1 MTTEPAIE
9 PGGPTGPQGAGGVE
23 SPPPLTPPGG
33 KAKVSLADQLFKN
46 LTRICGVVLLV
57 LIAAIAAFLVYQ
69 ALDALRANKGNFITT
84 KIWAPNDN
92 PPIFGILAL
101 LTGTVI
107 TAAIAMVIAV
117 PIAVGIALYIT
128 NYAPRRVADPIAYV
142 VDLLAAVPSVIYGLW
157 GLAILVPHMKG
168 VELWMNQYLI
178 WFPWP
183 ELGGVIVGI
192 VVGRF
197 VRVGTPGSFAALGGA
212 VGVLVSIFAGVAGAS
227 DKVGIFSAGETGVG
241 RSIFVASVVLA
252 VMILPVVAA
261 ISREVFRQVPVAHKE
276 AALALGATRWEM
288 IRTAVLPYGRPGVIS
303 GAMLGL
309 GRAMGE
315 TIAVALVLPASFNI
329 PWRVL
334 TPAGNTI
341 AANIANAYGDAT
353 PTGRGALI
361 ASGLVLFIVT
371 MVVNMAARAIIA
383 RRAEFS
389 GSAA

>member
-1 MTTEPAIE
+1 MTTEPAVE
-9 PGGPTGPQGAGGVE
+9 PGGPAGPGGTE
-23 SPPPLTPPGG
+23 GIEPPPITPEGG
-33 KAKVSLADQLFKN
+33 KAKVSLADQAFKN
-46 LTRICGVVLLV
+46 LTRACGVVLLI
-57 LIAAIAAFLVYQ
+57 LIAAIAVFLVYQ

-84 KIWAPNDN
+84 KVWTPNDN
-92 PPIFGILAL
+92 PPIFGILSL

-107 TAAIAMVIAV
+107 TAALAMLLAV
-117 PIAVGIALYIT
+117 PVGVGIALFIT
-128 NYAPRRVADPIAYV
+128 NYAPRRIADPIAYV

-157 GLAILVPHMKG
+157 GLVILVPHMTG
-168 VELWMNQYLI
+168 VELWMHQYLI

-183 ELGGVIVGI
+183 ELGLSIIGF
-192 VVGRF
+192 VVAKLSRSGN
-197 VRVGTPGSFAALGGA
+197 GTAFAALGFV
-212 VGVLVSIFAGVAGAS
+212 VGVLVSIFAGVAGAT
-227 DKVGIFSAGETGVG
+227 DDVGIFSAGETGVG

-252 VMILPVVAA
+252 VMILPIIAA
-261 ISREVFRQVPVAHKE
+261 ISREVFRQVPTSHKE

-288 IRTAVLPYGRPGVIS
+288 IRTAVLPYGKPGVIS

-341 AANIANAYGDAT
+341 AANIANAYGDAS

-361 ASGLVLFIVT
+361 ASGLVLFVLT
-371 MVVNMAARAIIA
+371 MVVNMIARAVIA